1 MLVKSPNDLPRLDSA
16 DIIGLDIETCDPNL
30 RDEGNGVM
38 RPGTF
43 IAGIAVATKDQHW
56 YIPLAHENDPNN
68 LPMSSVRTWANA
80 QLSTAI
86 PKCGAN
92 LQYDVSYLW
101 HHGFNVV
108 GPFYDIQIA
117 EPLIDETQF
126 SYSLE
131 VIAQKYLQQGKVEDK
146 MMEYIHQHF
155 KPLKNKEKSFIWRC
169 PSSLVA
175 DYAGADAQ
183 LPIFILEHQQK
194 EIAAQGLAEV
204 WDLECRLLPIL
215 VKMKLN
221 GCRVDIAAAEQK
233 AMAWSAKI
241 AELEAL
247 TNGINSKSSKQIA
260 AELDRLGVEYPRH
273 PPTVKMLEKGITLGN
288 PKLDAEVLEE
298 LAPQVPLLQTIHEL
312 NKYRHFLSTFVIGG
326 IVERHVN
333 GRVHADFN
341 QLKGD
346 AGGTVTGRLSC
357 KNPNLLNIPNPDNDP
372 YFSLACRGFFLPE
385 SGHSWLRFDLSQ
397 FEYREIVHFAS
408 LLPGS
413 GADFAVKMYREAPE
427 TDFHQMVADMMG
439 VPRKP
444 AKGINFGLCLAEG
457 SLILTDKGEIPIE
470 NVTIQHRLWDGEEW
484 VTHDGVIFT
493 GEKEVI
499 TYDGVTATPGH
510 IVFLEDGR
518 EVPLQYA
525 KDNNERHMRALPKC
539 TQKRE
544 TVNSKRLLEQNIRI
558 HCGTMQRQ
566 TQPKLW
572 GAWNRG
578 KSFTR
583 RIYTT
588 LLTALQLR
596 GSKNKEAT
604 VGQKR
609 QQWTLRNKQP
619 AAAFSHRQYAQFASC
634 YQNSFSWCRVLFS
647 VGSHGSIEQGV
658 SCYKDVVQTFTKK
671 NSYGKLEQRKDSCFQ
686 TRNEP
691 KLQRV
696 FDIVN
701 AGPRNRFTCN

>member
-101 HHGFNVV
+101 HHGFNIV

-346 AGGTVTGRLSC
+346 AGGTVTGRLSY

-413 GADFAVKMYREAPE
+413 GADFAVKMYNENPD

-444 AKGINFGLCLAEG
+444 AKGINFGLSFGMGKTKLTRSLGVSPEEG
-457 SLILTDKGEIPIE
+457 AALLKLYHS
-470 NVTIQHRLWDGEEW
+470 R
-484 VTHDGVIFT
+484 
-493 GEKEVI
+493 
-499 TYDGVTATPGH
+499 
-510 IVFLEDGR
+510 
-518 EVPLQYA
+518 VPFVKVLS
-525 KDNNERHMRALPKC
+525 D
-539 TQKRE
+539 
-544 TVNSKRLLEQNIRI
+544 
-558 HCGTMQRQ
+558 HCSAVAQAQGYM
-566 TQPKLW
+566 
-572 GAWNRG
+572 
-578 KSFTR
+578 
-583 RIYTT
+583 TT
-588 LLTALQLR
+588 LSGRRRRFPFWEPAKFGHNQTMIRDHALAVAQW
-596 GSKNKEAT
+596 NK
-604 VGQKR
+604 VKR
-609 QQWTLRNKQP
+609 AHTHKALNTITQGGNADWIKK
-619 AAAFSHRQYAQFASC
+619 SM
-634 YQNSFSWCRVLFS
+634 VLAY
-647 VGSHGSIEQGV
+647 EQGV
-658 SCYKDVVQTFTKK
+658 YDVIGIPLTSVYDELAFSIEDGNPAHEEAAAEMKRIFTSAYKLNVPVLT
-671 NSYGKLEQRKDSCFQ
+671 SEARG
-686 TRNEP
+686 
-691 KLQRV
+691 
-696 FDIVN
+696 VN
-701 AGPRNRFTCN
+701 WAEASLK